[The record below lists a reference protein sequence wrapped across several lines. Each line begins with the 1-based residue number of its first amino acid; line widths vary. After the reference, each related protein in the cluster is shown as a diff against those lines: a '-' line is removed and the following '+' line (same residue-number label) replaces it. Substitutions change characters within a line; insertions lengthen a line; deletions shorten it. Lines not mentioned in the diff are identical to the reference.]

1 MIVVS
6 VLVAALRL
14 ALQRDRAQLWWMDI
28 EHTED
33 EAFSFAFA
41 VSDETL
47 EAAGNADRLA
57 IFSLGNC
64 TEARVCPAPS

>member
-6 VLVAALRL
+6 VLVATLRL
-14 ALQRDRAQLWWMDI
+14 ALQRDRTHLCWMDI

-47 EAAGNADRLA
+47 EAAGNADRVA

-64 TEARVCPAPS
+64 TEARICPAPS